1 MLRILKEAPVLLLQY
16 VHFLDGH
23 CHRVHGIL
31 NLRVQPKEK
40 PLRTKRGH
48 RKAGED
54 GKPAESSQMP
64 GSPKPSANGVSK
76 DDTGLDIFAR
86 EQKEKLKDKE
96 LEGSVDDEITKLWA
110 DLSEKDKES
119 YQDKAAEANKKNAEA
134 QDAKK
139 ESKSE
144 GPVKKET
151 QDEDVEMTN
160 YDTEEQETQDKDGDE

>member
-1 MLRILKEAPVLLLQY
+1 MCISKPFVAAPLLICIFQ
-16 VHFLDGH
+16 
-23 CHRVHGIL
+23 
-31 NLRVQPKEK
+31 QPKEK

-54 GKPAESSQMP
+54 GKPGDSQGP
-64 GSPKPSANGVSK
+64 GSPKPSANGVTK
-76 DDTGLDIFAR
+76 EETAFDIFAE

-110 DLSEKDKES
+110 DLSDKDKEP
-119 YQDKAAEANKKNAEA
+119 YQDKAAEANKKTAEA
-134 QDAKK
+134 EAEAEEEEAKK

-144 GPVKKET
+144 EPVKKET